1 MLFETPR
8 EIMLRH
14 EWKHIISPSDKAQLI
29 ACLSTLCAPDPHY
42 GSSSYHIRS
51 LYFDNVYDKV
61 LRERLNG
68 QECREK
74 FRIRYY
80 NFDDSY
86 IVLEKKSKFN
96 QLCGKQSTRLTR
108 QETEA
113 LLRGEIDWLIQ
124 KEAPLCRELYAKMR
138 NQLLKPKV
146 IVDYTRRAFVYTPG
160 NTRIT
165 LDDDVRTGLAS
176 LDFFDPELPAIPAD
190 ITRPIIL
197 EVKYDRYLPD
207 NIRRAIQLNDR
218 RTTNFSKYA
227 ACRLTDF

>member
-1 MLFETPR
+1 MLFEQPKGTK
-8 EIMLRH
+8 LRH

-29 ACLSTLCAPDPHY
+29 ARLSTFCTPDEHY
-42 GSSSYHIRS
+42 GANSYHIRS
-51 LYFDNVYDKV
+51 LYFDNVYDKA
-61 LRERLNG
+61 LRDRLNG

-96 QLCGKQSTRLTR
+96 QLCGKQSVRITRA
-108 QETEA
+108 EVEA
-113 LLRGEIDWLIQ
+113 LLQGDMDWLMQ
-124 KEAPLCRELYAKMR
+124 KESSLYHELYAKMR
-138 NQLLKPKV
+138 SQLLKPRV
-146 IVDYTRRAFVYTPG
+146 IVDYTRRAFVYEPG

-165 LDDDVRTGLAS
+165 LDDNVRTGLSS
-176 LDFFDPELPAIPAD
+176 LDFFNPALTTIPAD
-190 ITRPIIL
+190 ITRPIVL
-197 EVKYDRYLPD
+197 EVKYDAYLPD
-207 NIRRAIQLNDR
+207 NIRRAIRLNDR